1 MLLSPNDLARV
12 SSCKAVSNGS
22 PLDPAIRLP
31 ASRLRIVEADRSG
44 TKKKRERSFQMRVR
58 REGFGEFIEN
68 KEKKRKLDIYTYEF
82 IIGGNR
88 GGGI

>member
-1 MLLSPNDLARV
+1 
-12 SSCKAVSNGS
+12 
-22 PLDPAIRLP
+22 
-31 ASRLRIVEADRSG
+31 
-44 TKKKRERSFQMRVR
+44 MRVR